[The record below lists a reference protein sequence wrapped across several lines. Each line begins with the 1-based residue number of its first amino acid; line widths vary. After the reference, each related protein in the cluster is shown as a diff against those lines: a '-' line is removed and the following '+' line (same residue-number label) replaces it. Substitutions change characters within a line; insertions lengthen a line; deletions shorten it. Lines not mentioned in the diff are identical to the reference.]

1 MKDLITIEEVCRL
14 AQVSKPTVYR
24 KVKVGEFPSPVKVPT
39 TASRGPKMV
48 NRWERGAILAWCF
61 KKNAERPQSM
71 LQSKRPTSIGTRT
84 TSHGTSSISSSCK
97 PLLADYLQLS
107 RSRYLDEGRSQR

>member
-1 MKDLITIEEVCRL
+1 MKDLITIEEVCDL

-61 KKNAERPQSM
+61 KNNAERLAVDVAVEARSSR
-71 LQSKRPTSIGTRT
+71 LQGDPRARSPRRAEVHHLAVVREGPGTYP
-84 TSHGTSSISSSCK
+84 GL
-97 PLLADYLQLS
+97 PGDL
-107 RSRYLDEGRSQR
+107 

>member
-1 MKDLITIEEVCRL
+1 MENVMKDLITIEEVCDL

-39 TASRGPKMV
+39 TATRGPKMV

-61 KKNAERPQSM
+61 KNNAERLAVDVAVEETDAHWDTDHEPWYVKHKFI
-71 LQSKRPTSIGTRT
+71 LQAAVG
-84 TSHGTSSISSSCK
+84 GF
-97 PLLADYLQLS
+97 LAAIAFAYF
-107 RSRYLDEGRSQR
+107 G

>member
-1 MKDLITIEEVCRL
+1 MKDLITIEEVCDL

-61 KKNAERPQSM
+61 KNNAERLAVDVTYEETDAHWDADHEPWYVKHKFI
-71 LQSKRPTSIGTRT
+71 LQAAVG
-84 TSHGTSSISSSCK
+84 GF
-97 PLLADYLQLS
+97 LAAIAFALF
-107 RSRYLDEGRSQR
+107 G

>member
-1 MKDLITIEEVCRL
+1 MKDLITIEEVCDL

-24 KVKVGEFPSPVKVPT
+24 KVKVGEFPPPVKVPT

-61 KKNAERPQSM
+61 KKNAERLAVDVAVEETDAHWDTDHEPWYVKNKFI
-71 LQSKRPTSIGTRT
+71 LQAAIG
-84 TSHGTSSISSSCK
+84 GF
-97 PLLADYLQLS
+97 LAAIIVWYV
-107 RSRYLDEGRSQR
+107 R